1 MELKAILKQ
10 IGFLLKW
17 VPEQADG
24 EGEGRYEEVDDG
36 QQDEADELDVGP
48 QHHGPVVD
56 KNMKFWIW
64 KISSQI
70 SICLSHACL

>member
-1 MELKAILKQ
+1 MELKPILKQ
-10 IGFLLKW
+10 RGFLLKW

-48 QHHGPVVD
+48 QHHCPVVAE
-56 KNMKFWIW
+56 MTPVTV
-64 KISSQI
+64 
-70 SICLSHACL
+70 